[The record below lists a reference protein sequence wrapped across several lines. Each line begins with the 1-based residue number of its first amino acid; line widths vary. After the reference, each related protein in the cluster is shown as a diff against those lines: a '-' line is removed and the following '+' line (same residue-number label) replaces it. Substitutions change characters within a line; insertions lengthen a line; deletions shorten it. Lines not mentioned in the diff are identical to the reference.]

1 MSEFKVLP
9 QMRRLMKEILEQYD
23 LTVASVVC
31 EKEYAVSP
39 LVHRPYFIVE
49 LGDNDSGWTHI
60 SLRPLKGRTGG
71 FSKSENNIV
80 AVALRYEG
88 RRCVGLTVLP
98 SWRGHLVP
106 YEVLGEDRYLYY
118 IKKGY
123 LPIRAGVDYV
133 EDKLIKGEGFSI
145 TVAPG
150 AVPEIN

>member
-1 MSEFKVLP
+1 MSEYKVLP

-49 LGDNDSGWTHI
+49 LGGNDPGWTHI
-60 SLRPLKGRTGG
+60 SLRPLKGRNGG

-80 AVALRYEG
+80 AVALRYEEQ
-88 RRCVGLTVLP
+88 RCAGLEVLP
-98 SWRGHLVP
+98 SWRGRLVP

-133 EDKLIKGEGFSI
+133 EDKLIKGEGFFVTFEPDS
-145 TVAPG
+145 TLEVR
-150 AVPEIN
+150 